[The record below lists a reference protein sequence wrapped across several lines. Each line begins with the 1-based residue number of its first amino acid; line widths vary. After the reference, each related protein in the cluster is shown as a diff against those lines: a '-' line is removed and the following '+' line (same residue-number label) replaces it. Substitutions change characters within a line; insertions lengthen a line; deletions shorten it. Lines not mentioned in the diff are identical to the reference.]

1 MAHSEHWEKR
11 EHPTGFQEE
20 KFKSD
25 CESEGHPQAPQPH
38 TGTWDTREHCL
49 QTVSEYHCWPWILHP
64 AKIAI
69 NYETKIKISLKKKF
83 SQESFLKKHLENV
96 LHWNKRVNHERR
108 KHIVKKREMFKKFP
122 GWQSKKFQIESLTA
136 SLENQQSR
144 LDPEERT
151 PGGGSLILK
160 DGADKWP
167 DTLYGI
173 ENWTVRVLEGGKNP
187 R

>member
-144 LDPEERT
+144 LDRSQSRIIRT
-151 PGGGSLILK
+151 QGRSEK
-160 DGADKWP
+160 ATKSCW
-167 DTLYGI
+167 
-173 ENWTVRVLEGGKNP
+173 
-187 R
+187 